1 MTEKKKIFTVITI
14 VYWKLT
20 FCKKTIESVLNQ
32 TYENIELII
41 VNNGAEKNIIS
52 YINNIKEQDKRV
64 KIINYEKTNFS
75 YDDPELY
82 SFVCCNAAL
91 EIAKGDYLFFTSY
104 DDPMALDYVER
115 MVRLFEDNPD
125 CTTAAGR
132 YVSIYE
138 DDSVNK
144 EELNNR
150 KTNFRPRYMPG
161 HELALATLKRKDNGT
176 IFSAPGTIFTFKR
189 DVFLKYGGF
198 HKSLE
203 WSQLYGIVPFGV
215 TGFDEDAIY
224 YWRRHE
230 GQLNLEMTRRGY
242 TGFKDS
248 MDILSTKFLNSRTL
262 PGQLYW

>member
-1 MTEKKKIFTVITI
+1 
-14 VYWKLT
+14 
-20 FCKKTIESVLNQ
+20 
-32 TYENIELII
+32 
-41 VNNGAEKNIIS
+41 
-52 YINNIKEQDKRV
+52 
-64 KIINYEKTNFS
+64 
-75 YDDPELY
+75 
-82 SFVCCNAAL
+82 
-91 EIAKGDYLFFTSY
+91 
-104 DDPMALDYVER
+104 MALDYVER

-161 HELALATLKRKDNGT
+161 HELALATLKRKDAGT
-176 IFSAPGTIFTFKR
+176 IFSAPGTIFTLKR

-198 HKSLE
+198 HRAIE

-230 GQLNLEMTRRGY
+230 
-242 TGFKDS
+242 
-248 MDILSTKFLNSRTL
+248 
-262 PGQLYW
+262 